1 MSSKILA
8 VPRRSVLSDD
18 IYVLIRK
25 MIFNYEILPG
35 ARVNIDALAK
45 KLDVSQTPV
54 REALSRLES
63 DGLIVKEPLKGFR
76 ATDLLTIQE
85 LDDLF
90 KFRLLI
96 EPFAASEAARRIDET
111 GKRALKSELESAK
124 IAIKISGDEQV
135 EALTEHDTRFHSLIA
150 SMSGNA
156 VLAESFE
163 RTHCHLNLFRLYIAS
178 QRRLITG
185 ESRAVLVDKLF
196 KQYYNSESGQVAIRE
211 HEEIATAITSGNFK
225 AAQKA
230 MYTHIESSLKRFY
243 PAANALYLVE
253 NTNDEEQR

>member
-1 MSSKILA
+1 MSSKTVA

-18 IYVLIRK
+18 IYFLIRK
-25 MIFNYEILPG
+25 MIFNYEIVPG
-35 ARVNIDALAK
+35 SKVNIDALAK
-45 KLDVSQTPV
+45 QLDVSQTPV

-76 ATDLLTIQE
+76 ATNLLTIQE

-96 EPFAASEAARRIDET
+96 EPFAASEAARRVDET
-111 GKRALKSELESAK
+111 GKRALKSEIESAK
-124 IAIKISGDEQV
+124 IAIKISGDDQV
-135 EALTEHDTRFHSLIA
+135 EALTEHDARFHSLIA

-178 QRRLITG
+178 QRRLISG
-185 ESRAVLVDKLF
+185 ESRAMLVDKLF
-196 KQYYNSESGQVAIRE
+196 KQYYNSASGQVAIKE
-211 HEEIATAITSGNFK
+211 HEEIAAAITTGNSK
-225 AAQKA
+225 VAQKV
-230 MYTHIESSLKRFY
+230 MYQHIESSLQRFY

-253 NTNDEEQR
+253 NPNSEEHR